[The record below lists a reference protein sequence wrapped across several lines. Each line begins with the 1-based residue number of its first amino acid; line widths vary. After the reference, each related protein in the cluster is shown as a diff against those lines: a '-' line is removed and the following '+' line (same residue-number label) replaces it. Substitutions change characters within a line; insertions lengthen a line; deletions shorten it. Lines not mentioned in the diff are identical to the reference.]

1 METQASCV
9 NIKPVIEYLE
19 TATPAVDIAEFIR
32 GLDPEIDA
40 LENPIEYLTDPNN
53 WISSIVLV
61 KIHERARIL
70 FKDPDI
76 SFKIARFAVENSSL
90 GYLQK
95 VAVKIFFSPKSS
107 LRHIQRINDKFSR
120 TKRIELYRMDRN
132 SAVLRLHWH
141 PELVLSKDICL
152 YNQGLYAYFPTIWV
166 NKPLEI
172 KESCCYFKGAPYC
185 EYHLRWP
192 FAYRLRHY
200 FSRFFTSRAMLK
212 EIIAEQE
219 KDKEIIVRKY
229 EEVNQLNLQ
238 LNSKVTQL
246 IAIQQTGKAIL
257 TILEKD
263 ELLTAVINILAKAC
277 SICRALIMVTSDTG
291 DTLHYLHAWGFEGET
306 PEWMKNYSIPI
317 GRRGNILTKVAREGR
332 DCHLLEV
339 RGEHL
344 KKEHFFSR
352 ENKPIA
358 IYACPLIIDS
368 KVVGVIAIDAPA
380 IRGVPKE
387 TRETLK
393 IFAPFMAIAIGN
405 AKLYSRLKSQMEEL
419 KRSRILLNQ
428 AGKFA
433 FLGHLAAL
441 LAHEIKNPMTAI
453 GTFIQMLPEKAHIK
467 SFIEDF
473 YAIGMEE
480 VARINN
486 LITQLLDL
494 ASTKESHFE
503 PADLNSL
510 CEKMVLLFTPQ
521 ASTKNIH
528 LQLALNSEPC
538 IFPMDEE
545 KIRQVILNL
554 VSNAV
559 EFTPQ
564 GGSITLTTRRRFQA
578 PAPPGFVLEVQDSG
592 PGISPELLGRI
603 FDPYFTTKHRSSIR
617 KGTGLGL
624 FIAQRN
630 VQDHNGT
637 IEVESGPGRG
647 TRFVVHLPEH
657 AGGTCPAREYSS
669 AFFHKSGS
677 L

>member
-9 NIKPVIEYLE
+9 NIKPVLEYLKN
-19 TATPAVDIAEFIR
+19 ATSTVDIAEFVR

-61 KIHERARIL
+61 KIHQRARTL
-70 FKDPDI
+70 LKDPEI
-76 SFKIARFAVENSSL
+76 SFKIARFAIENSSL

-95 VAVKIFFSPKSS
+95 VAVKIFFSPKNG

-120 TKRIELYRMDRN
+120 TKRIELHDMDRN
-132 SAVLRLHWH
+132 SAIIRLHWL

-152 YNQGLYAYFPTIWV
+152 YNQGLYTYIPTIWV

-172 KESCCYFKGAPYC
+172 EETCCYFKGAPYC

-212 EIIAEQE
+212 EIISEQE

-238 LNSKVTQL
+238 LSSKVTQL
-246 IAIQQTGKAIL
+246 IAIQETGKAIL
-257 TILEKD
+257 SILEKD
-263 ELLTAVINILAKAC
+263 PLLTAVINILAKAC
-277 SICRALIMVTSDTG
+277 SICRALIMITDDAG
-291 DTLHYLHAWGFEGET
+291 EKLHYLHAWGFDGET
-306 PEWMKNYSIPI
+306 PDWMKNYTVPLE
-317 GRRGNILTKVAREGR
+317 RRGNILTKVAREGLE
-332 DCHLLEV
+332 CHLQEV
-339 RGEHL
+339 RGEQL
-344 KKEHFFSR
+344 RKERFFSR

-358 IYACPLIIDS
+358 IYACPLITDA
-368 KVVGVIAIDAPA
+368 KVIGVIAIDAPS
-380 IRGVPKE
+380 IRGVAKE

-419 KRSRILLNQ
+419 RHSRTLLNQ
-428 AGKFA
+428 AEKFA

-453 GTFIQMLPEKAHIK
+453 GTYIQMLPEKAH
-467 SFIEDF
+467 SSTFIEDF
-473 YAIGMEE
+473 YAVGMEE

-494 ASTKESHFE
+494 ASRKESHFE
-503 PADLNSL
+503 PADLNPL
-510 CEKMVLLFTPQ
+510 CEKMVTLFTPQ
-521 ASTKNIH
+521 AHVKRIQ
-528 LQLALNSEPC
+528 LQLDLDPEPC

-545 KIRQVILNL
+545 KIRQVMLNL
-554 VSNAV
+554 LSNAV
-559 EFTPQ
+559 EFTPAN
-564 GGSITLTTRRRFQA
+564 GTITLKTRRLLQ
-578 PAPPGFVLEVQDSG
+578 PGHPPGFLLEVQDSG
-592 PGISPELLGRI
+592 AGINPELLGRI
-603 FDPYFTTKHRSSIR
+603 FDPYFTTKQRSSIR
-617 KGTGLGL
+617 QGTGLGL

-630 VQDHNGT
+630 VQDHSGT
-637 IEVESGPGRG
+637 IEVESRPGRG
-647 TRFVVHLPEH
+647 AHFVIHLPECKETPPPESEH
-657 AGGTCPAREYSS
+657 SS
-669 AFFHKSGS
+669 AFFQKSNS
-677 L
+677 Q